1 MDAKTSLTK
10 TDTPT
15 IVPWHCHQK
24 WNLPQMDDL
33 SNKLSWSEAAAAAR
47 DSKLA
52 PQLRMM
58 LATFVHSPGR
68 DNLFLLGT
76 AVCAVVALTAF
87 LQIKLNAWN
96 KPFYD
101 ALSLKDFWEFLYQ
114 LVVFGVIAGALLAL
128 NVAQAWL
135 REMSKLK
142 LREGLTRDL
151 FDQWLVPRRAFRLS
165 GAGEIGQ
172 NPDQRIHEDAR
183 HLVDL
188 STDLGIG
195 LLQSTLLLACFITV
209 LWTVSEGVTFSIAG
223 LSLALPGYMV
233 WFALIY
239 AGIASFGSW
248 RVGRPLIAFNADRY
262 AREAD
267 LRFGLVRVNERTEAI
282 AVYGGETDEKDNL
295 NREFDQVLSMMR
307 RLVSGVTRL
316 TWVTAGYGWFGIVA
330 PFIVAA
336 PGYFAGDMSL
346 GGLMMAVGAF
356 NQVQQAL
363 RWFVDNFSTIAD
375 WRATLL
381 RVASFRLALLDMDK
395 LGGETGRIELV
406 PTADNRLV
414 FDQIGIASPGGCTRL
429 SEKHVTINPAE
440 RVLIIGK
447 RQGGK
452 TSFFSAIAGLWPW
465 GSGRIL
471 LPPTQTMMFISQQ
484 DYIPPDTLRGAL
496 AYPAEPSQFT
506 SEEYMAAL
514 ERMKLAHLSPGL
526 DRDSRL
532 EQELTREEQD
542 KLAFAR
548 LLLHKPRWIL
558 LDEAIDHLDEEAR
571 ALVLDI
577 FGQELANAA
586 IVNIGRADT
595 QRGFFTRVLRLI
607 EDPEGQRLAPCA
619 GTPVPVRPAKQRVP
633 AV

>member
-1 MDAKTSLTK
+1 
-10 TDTPT
+10 
-15 IVPWHCHQK
+15 
-24 WNLPQMDDL
+24 MDDR
-33 SNKLSWSEAAAAAR
+33 SDKPSRSEAATAAR
-47 DSKLA
+47 DEELA
-52 PQLRMM
+52 PQLWMM
-58 LATFVHSPGR
+58 VKTFWYSPGR
-68 DNLFLLGT
+68 NKLFWLGV
-76 AVCAVVALTAF
+76 AVCVVVALTAF
-87 LQIKLNAWN
+87 GQIKLNAWN

-101 ALSLKDFWEFLYQ
+101 ALSLKDFWGFLSQ
-114 LVVFGVIAGALLAL
+114 LVVFGVIAGALLIL

-165 GAGEIGQ
+165 GAGEIGV

-195 LLQSTLLLACFITV
+195 LLQSTLLLASFITV
-209 LWTVSEGVTFSIAG
+209 LWTVSESVTFSVAG
-223 LSLALPGYMV
+223 LSFALPGYMV

-248 RVGRPLIAFNADRY
+248 RVGRPLIALNAERY

-282 AVYGGETDEKDNL
+282 ALYGGETDEKDYL

-307 RLVSGVTRL
+307 RLVTGITRL
-316 TWVTAGYGWFGIVA
+316 TWVTAGYGWFAIVA

-356 NQVQQAL
+356 NQVQSAL

-381 RVASFRLALLDMDK
+381 RVASFRLALLEMDR
-395 LGGETGRIELV
+395 LGGETGQIEVVHTDDDRI
-406 PTADNRLV
+406 V
-414 FDQIGIASPGGCTRL
+414 FDHIGIASPTGCTRL
-429 SEKHVTINPAE
+429 SEKHVVINPAE

-447 RQGGK
+447 RRGGK

-465 GSGRIL
+465 GSRPHLAAADANHDVYLAARLYTARHVARRAGLSSPTRPIHERGIHGRA
-471 LPPTQTMMFISQQ
+471 
-484 DYIPPDTLRGAL
+484 GAD
-496 AYPAEPSQFT
+496 E
-506 SEEYMAAL
+506 
-514 ERMKLAHLSPGL
+514 LAHRSPDL
-526 DRDSRL
+526 DRDARW
-532 EQELTREEQD
+532 ERELTPEEQH

-548 LLLHKPRWIL
+548 LLLHKPRWIM
-558 LDEAIDHLDEEAR
+558 LDEAIDHLDEDAR
-571 ALVLDI
+571 DLVLDI
-577 FGQELANAA
+577 FGHELADAA
-586 IVNIGRADT
+586 IVNIGHADT
-595 QRGFFTRVLRLI
+595 QRGFFTRVLHLI
-607 EDPEGQRLAPCA
+607 DDPEGQRLTPCA
-619 GTPVPVRPAKQRVP
+619 PGLIPAPTAKQKAP
-633 AV
+633 AA

>member
-1 MDAKTSLTK
+1 MDEQTK
-10 TDTPT
+10 KPS
-15 IVPWHCHQK
+15 P
-24 WNLPQMDDL
+24 PQGD
-33 SNKLSWSEAAAAAR
+33 AAASGQR
-47 DSKLA
+47 LA
-52 PQLRMM
+52 PQLWMM
-58 LATFVHSPGR
+58 VKTFWYSPGR
-68 DNLFLLGT
+68 NKLFLLGI
-76 AVCAVVALTAF
+76 AVCALVALTAF
-87 LQIKLNAWN
+87 GQIKLNAWN

-142 LREGLTRDL
+142 LRDGLTRDL

-165 GAGEIGQ
+165 GAGEIGV

-183 HLVDL
+183 HLVEL

-209 LWTVSEGVTFSIAG
+209 LWTASESVTFSIAG
-223 LSLALPGYMV
+223 LSFALPGYMV

-248 RVGRPLIAFNADRY
+248 RVGRPLIGLNAERY

-282 AVYGGETDEKDNL
+282 ALYGGETDEKDYL

-307 RLVSGVTRL
+307 RLVTGITRL
-316 TWVTAGYGWFGIVA
+316 IWVTAGYGWFAIVA

-346 GGLMMAVGAF
+346 GDLMMAVGAF
-356 NQVQQAL
+356 NQVQSAL

-381 RVASFRLALLDMDK
+381 RVASFRIALLEMDR
-395 LGGETGRIELV
+395 LGHEAGRVEVV
-406 PTADNRLV
+406 PTEDDRLV
-414 FDQIGIASPGGCTRL
+414 FDHTGLASPTGCTSL
-429 SEKHVTINPAE
+429 SEKHVVINPAE

-447 RQGGK
+447 QRGAK
-452 TSFFSAIAGLWPW
+452 TSLFSALAGLWPW
-465 GSGRIL
+465 GRGRIL
-471 LPPTQTMMFISQQ
+471 LPPAQTTMFISHQ
-484 DYIPPDTLRGAL
+484 DYMPPGTLRGAL
-496 AYPAEPSQFT
+496 AYPAVPAQFT

-514 ERMKLAHLSPGL
+514 DIARRSSRSPQRG
-526 DRDSRL
+526 S
-532 EQELTREEQD
+532 
-542 KLAFAR
+542 AR
-548 LLLHKPRWIL
+548 LYH
-558 LDEAIDHLDEEAR
+558 
-571 ALVLDI
+571 
-577 FGQELANAA
+577 
-586 IVNIGRADT
+586 
-595 QRGFFTRVLRLI
+595 
-607 EDPEGQRLAPCA
+607 
-619 GTPVPVRPAKQRVP
+619 
-633 AV
+633 

>member
-1 MDAKTSLTK
+1 MDEQRKKPS
-10 TDTPT
+10 P
-15 IVPWHCHQK
+15 
-24 WNLPQMDDL
+24 PQGD
-33 SNKLSWSEAAAAAR
+33 AAASGQR
-47 DSKLA
+47 LA

-58 LATFVHSPGR
+58 VKTFWYSPGR
-68 DNLFLLGT
+68 NKLFLLGT

-101 ALSLKDFWEFLYQ
+101 ALSLKDFLEFLHQ
-114 LVVFGVIAGALLAL
+114 LAVFGVIAGALLAL

-142 LREGLTRDL
+142 LRDGLTRDL

-195 LLQSTLLLACFITV
+195 LLQSMLLLACFITV

-223 LSLALPGYMV
+223 LSFVLPGYMV
-233 WFALIY
+233 WLALIY
-239 AGIASFGSW
+239 AGIASFASW
-248 RVGRPLIAFNADRY
+248 RVGRPLISLNAERY

-267 LRFGLVRVNERTEAI
+267 FRFSLVRVNVRTEAI
-282 AVYGGETDEKDNL
+282 SIYGGEEDEKDYL

-307 RLVSGVTRL
+307 RLVSGITRL
-316 TWVTAGYGWFGIVA
+316 TWVTAGYGWFATVA

-363 RWFVDNFSTIAD
+363 RWFVDNFSLIAD

-381 RVASFRLALLDMDK
+381 RVASFRLALLEMDK
-395 LGGETGRIELV
+395 LGDETGRIELV
-406 PTADNRLV
+406 PTADDRLV
-414 FDQIGIASPGGCTRL
+414 FDHAGLASPAGCTRL
-429 SEKHVTINPAE
+429 SEKHAVINPAE

-447 RQGGK
+447 QRGGK
-452 TSFFSAIAGLWPW
+452 TSLFGAIAGLWPW
-465 GSGRIL
+465 GCGRIL
-471 LPPTQTMMFISQQ
+471 LPPAQTMMFVSHQ
-484 DYIPPDTLRGAL
+484 DYIPPGTLRGAL
-496 AYPAEPSQFT
+496 AYPAEPAQFT

-514 ERMKLAHLSPGL
+514 ERTKLAHLSPDL
-526 DRDSRL
+526 DRDARW
-532 EQELTREEQD
+532 ERELTPEDQH

-548 LLLHKPRWIL
+548 LLLHKPRWIM

-577 FGQELANAA
+577 FGQELADAA
-586 IVNIGRADT
+586 IVNIGQADT
-595 QRGFFTRVLRLI
+595 RRGFFTRVLHLI
-607 EDPEGQRLAPCA
+607 EDPEGERLPPYA
-619 GTPVPVRPAKQRVP
+619 GTPVPVQPAKLEAP
-633 AV
+633 AG

>member
-1 MDAKTSLTK
+1 
-10 TDTPT
+10 
-15 IVPWHCHQK
+15 
-24 WNLPQMDDL
+24 MDDR
-33 SNKLSWSEAAAAAR
+33 SDKPSWSETAATAR
-47 DSKLA
+47 DAKLA

-58 LATFVHSPGR
+58 IKTFWASPGR
-68 DNLFLLGT
+68 NKFFLLGL
-76 AVCAVVALTAF
+76 ALCAVVAMTAF

-114 LVVFGVIAGALLAL
+114 LVVFVVIAGALLAL

-142 LREGLTRDL
+142 LRAGLSRDL

-165 GAGEIGQ
+165 GAGEIGV

-195 LLQSTLLLACFITV
+195 LLQSTLLLVCFITV
-209 LWTVSEGVTFSIAG
+209 LWTVSKSVTFSIAG
-223 LSLALPGYMV
+223 LSFALPGYMV
-233 WFALIY
+233 WLALIY

-248 RVGRPLIAFNADRY
+248 RVGRPLIALNAERY

-267 LRFGLVRVNERTEAI
+267 LRFALVRVNERTEAI
-282 AVYGGETDEKDNL
+282 ALYGGETDEKDYL

-307 RLVSGVTRL
+307 RLVSAITRL
-316 TWVTAGYGWFGIVA
+316 TWVTAGYGWFAIVA
-330 PFIVAA
+330 PFIVAT

-356 NQVQQAL
+356 NQVQLAL
-363 RWFVDNFSTIAD
+363 RWFVDNFSLIAD

-381 RVASFRLALLDMDK
+381 RVASFRLALVQMDQ
-395 LGGETGRIELV
+395 LGGETARIELV
-406 PTADNRLV
+406 PTADDRLV
-414 FDQIGIASPGGCTRL
+414 FDQTGIASPGGCTRL
-429 SEKHVTINPAE
+429 SEKHVMINPAE

-447 RQGGK
+447 RRGGK

-465 GSGRIL
+465 GCGRIF
-471 LPPTQTMMFISQQ
+471 LPPTQTMMFISLQ
-484 DYIPPDTLRGAL
+484 DYIPPGTLRGAL
-496 AYPAEPSQFT
+496 AYPAQPSQFT
-506 SEEYMAAL
+506 SQEYMAAL

-526 DRDSRL
+526 DSVARWER
-532 EQELTREEQD
+532 ELTREEQH

-558 LDEAIDHLDEEAR
+558 LDEAIDRLDEDAR
-571 ALVLDI
+571 GLVLDI
-577 FGQELANAA
+577 FGQELADAA
-586 IVNIGRADT
+586 IVNIGQADT
-595 QRGFFTRVLRLI
+595 QRGFFTRVLHLI
-607 EDPEGQRLAPCA
+607 EDP
-619 GTPVPVRPAKQRVP
+619 
-633 AV
+633 